1 MKAKG
6 SGRFLK
12 NIKGNVLTSANLSSQ
27 LPPTI
32 IHLHITP
39 LGPSV
44 SQRPDIP
51 AATHTM
57 VITWSITLSNTD
69 SLLCITLRAVGK
81 VACM

>member
-6 SGRFLK
+6 SCRFPK
-12 NIKGNVLTSANLSSQ
+12 NIKGNVLTSVNLSSQ

-32 IHLHITP
+32 IHLHRTP
-39 LGPSV
+39 LRPLV

-57 VITWSITLSNTD
+57 VITWSIALSNTD
-69 SLLCITLRAVGK
+69 SLLCITLRAVRK
-81 VACM
+81 VSCM